1 MMREIKFRGKRV
13 DNGDW
18 VTGDL
23 LQIEEDCRIWDYDI
37 TDNGVSDT
45 LRLYEIWHNVDPATI
60 GQYTGR
66 NVKGVPVFQDDIGK
80 NIDGVFLVVWDNE
93 KSAYMMNFYSY
104 PNEQLY
110 LEEMW
115 DDTEIIGNIHDNPGL
130 LEEFIQFIR
139 RPKRK
144 GVE

>member
-1 MMREIKFRGKRV
+1 MREIKFRGKRV

-60 GQYTGR
+60 GQYTGLR
-66 NVKGVPVFQDDIGK
+66 DKNGVEIYEGDKIKAVIPKQGLWSEVTLAHGLVFYKGSSFRAPTGSHPGDWVRLDSLAPNVEIEVLGTR
-80 NIDGVFLVVWDNE
+80 WD
-93 KSAYMMNFYSY
+93 
-104 PNEQLY
+104 
-110 LEEMW
+110 
-115 DDTEIIGNIHDNPGL
+115 TPGL
-130 LEEFIQFIR
+130 IERSGE
-139 RPKRK
+139 
-144 GVE
+144 